1 MTFHKEGYTSLAL
14 TVLFIF
20 VLNALISFYFPD
32 AHTVK
37 WIVYILSFLLLAIIV
52 QFFRSPVLHITPEE
66 SQVLCPADG
75 KVVVI
80 EETEETEFF
89 KDRRIQLSVFMSPVN
104 VHVNRNPISGVIKY
118 FKYHPGKYLVAWH
131 PKSSTENERTTVVT
145 ENSEGTQILFRQI
158 AGALARRIVW
168 YVKEGDVVEQGQQ
181 FGFIK
186 FGSRVDIFLP
196 LGTKIN
202 VELNQVVKGG
212 RTVLAELLNNIALP
226 SETSDVVE
234 THIPDVEK
242 PLSDEHGEPTLVI
255 EHDLEK
261 EQAAEKPVDKATPAK
276 KPVAAA
282 KPKPTTA
289 AKSTTA
295 AKPKTVK
302 KSEKK

>member
-1 MTFHKEGYTSLAL
+1 MTIHKEGYTSIAI
-14 TVLFIF
+14 TILFIF
-20 VLNALISFYFPD
+20 VVNALVQFYFPD

-37 WIVYILSFLLLAIIV
+37 WILYILSFLLFVIIL
-52 QFFRSPVLHITPEE
+52 QFFRSPILHININETH
-66 SQVLCPADG
+66 VLCPADG

-80 EETEETEFF
+80 EEADEPEFL

-104 VHVNRNPISGVIKY
+104 VHVNRNPISGVVKY

-145 ENSEGTQILFRQI
+145 ENSEGTMVLFRQI

-168 YVKEGDVVEQGQQ
+168 YVKEGDVVQQGQQ

-212 RTVLAELLNNIALP
+212 RTVLAELQTVGTFIDKEEVAAKLEQDEE
-226 SETSDVVE
+226 ETRHLKKTSA
-234 THIPDVEK
+234 
-242 PLSDEHGEPTLVI
+242 EPTLVI
-255 EHDLEK
+255 EHNKEK
-261 EQAAEKPVDKATPAK
+261 ETSADKGPAEET
-276 KPVAAA
+276 
-282 KPKPTTA
+282 KPKPA
-289 AKSTTA
+289 
-295 AKPKTVK
+295 VK
-302 KSEKK
+302 KTTPRKKKEE